1 MKQNI
6 YGYIRVSSKDQ
17 NICRQVLP
25 MEQLNIPK
33 QNIFIDRQSGSDFDR
48 PAYKKLMRRL
58 RQGDILYIKSIDRLG
73 RNYKEI
79 LEQWSYLTKRRNI
92 DIVVMDMPLLDT
104 RSENDLL
111 KSFIIDIILQILSF
125 VAENEK
131 NNIRSRQAE
140 GIAAAKK
147 RGVTFGRPSKPLPEN
162 FDAIYKKWKAKELS
176 TRQAS
181 QACNMPKSTFYNKAK
196 KLENPFTSSH

>member
-1 MKQNI
+1 MKRNI
-6 YGYIRVSSKDQ
+6 YDYIRVSSKDQ

-33 QNIFIDRQSGSDFDR
+33 QNLFIDRQSGSDFDR

-73 RNYKEI
+73 RNYNEI
-79 LEQWSYLTKRRNI
+79 WEQWRYLTKGRNI

-104 RSENDLL
+104 RCENDLL
-111 KSFIIDIILQILSF
+111 KSFVIDIVLQILSF
-125 VAENEK
+125 VAENER

-140 GIAAAKK
+140 GIEAAKK
-147 RGVTFGRPSKPLPEN
+147 RGVKFGRPRKPLPEN
-162 FDAIYKKWKAKELS
+162 FDAIYKKWKMKELS
-176 TRQAS
+176 VRQAS
-181 QACNMPKSTFYNKAK
+181 EKCNMTKSTFYNKASNY
-196 KLENPFTSSH
+196 E

>member
-1 MKQNI
+1 MKRNI

-33 QNIFIDRQSGSDFDR
+33 QNLFIDRQSGSDFDR

-73 RNYKEI
+73 RNYNEI
-79 LEQWSYLTKRRNI
+79 LEQWRYLTKGRNI

-104 RSENDLL
+104 RCENDLL
-111 KSFIIDIILQILSF
+111 KSFVIDIVLQILSF
-125 VAENEK
+125 VAENER

-147 RGVTFGRPSKPLPEN
+147 RGVKFGRPRKPLPEN
-162 FDAIYKKWKAKELS
+162 FDTIYKKWKMKELS
-176 TRQAS
+176 VRQAS
-181 QACNMPKSTFYNKAK
+181 EKCNMTKSTFYHRASNY
-196 KLENPFTSSH
+196 E

>member
-1 MKQNI
+1 MKRNI

-33 QNIFIDRQSGSDFDR
+33 QNLFIDRQSGSDFDR

-73 RNYKEI
+73 RNYNEI
-79 LEQWSYLTKRRNI
+79 LEQWRYLTKGRNI

-104 RSENDLL
+104 RCENDLL
-111 KSFIIDIILQILSF
+111 KSFVIDIVLQILSF
-125 VAENEK
+125 VADLWRKTKEITSAPDRRREL
-131 NNIRSRQAE
+131 RQR
-140 GIAAAKK
+140 KK
-147 RGVTFGRPSKPLPEN
+147 E
-162 FDAIYKKWKAKELS
+162 A
-176 TRQAS
+176 
-181 QACNMPKSTFYNKAK
+181 
-196 KLENPFTSSH
+196 

>member
-1 MKQNI
+1 MKRNI

-33 QNIFIDRQSGSDFDR
+33 QNLFIDRQSGSDFNR

-73 RNYKEI
+73 RNYNEI
-79 LEQWSYLTKRRNI
+79 LEQWRYLTKGRNI

-104 RSENDLL
+104 RCENDLL
-111 KSFIIDIILQILSF
+111 KSFVIDIVLQILSF
-125 VAENEK
+125 VAENER

-140 GIAAAKK
+140 GIEAAKK
-147 RGVTFGRPSKPLPEN
+147 RGVKFGRPRKPLPEN
-162 FDAIYKKWKAKELS
+162 FDAIYKKWKMKELS
-176 TRQAS
+176 VRQAS
-181 QACNMPKSTFYNKAK
+181 EKCNMTKSTFYNKASNY
-196 KLENPFTSSH
+196 E